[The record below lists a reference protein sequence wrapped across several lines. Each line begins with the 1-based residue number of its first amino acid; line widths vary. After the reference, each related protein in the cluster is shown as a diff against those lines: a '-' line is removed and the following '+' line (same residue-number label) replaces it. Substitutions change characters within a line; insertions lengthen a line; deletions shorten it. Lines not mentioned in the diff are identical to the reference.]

1 MVVAKVADEADANGD
16 FVEAFAG
23 EVAAL
28 DLFDPALADLN
39 LPVARIGS
47 ISNDEVVG
55 HAVFHPALF
64 VIGVEDSCVAT
75 SRPAVVYDDVFP
87 SRAGH
92 RAPSR
97 SGGGRGRQR
106 RSWAGREGRGR
117 EGGGGRGGGG
127 FGRGGGL

>member
-1 MVVAKVADEADANGD
+1 MVVAKVADQADANGD
-16 FVEAFAG
+16 FVEALTG

-28 DLFDPALADLN
+28 DLFDPALADFN

-55 HAVFHPALF
+55 HAVFHSALF

-87 SRAGH
+87 VAQVIARRVDLA
-92 RAPSR
+92 AD
-97 SGGGRGRQR
+97 GGDKGGLGR
-106 RSWAGREGRGR
+106 
-117 EGGGGRGGGG
+117 GGRGGGG
-127 FGRGGGL
+127 FRRGGGL